1 MLSNEEIETRYQ
13 AEVKQADVDH
23 HTPTAGA
30 MIGHVMANLTI
41 QRRKLRQMKW
51 YAKGINNQAFKAQLT
66 TLLAEN
72 DMLLDKT
79 AERLLDEGEV
89 LPTTQ
94 AEYTEYGMLTEEPR
108 IKYWEMPAMIAE
120 MVADYNT
127 ANLFVSR
134 AIKLAEKE
142 ERFALAADMV
152 SLMGYNQHQIRELQ
166 SQLGKATRE
175 GLDEEDDD

>member
-1 MLSNEEIETRYQ
+1 
-13 AEVKQADVDH
+13 
-23 HTPTAGA
+23 
-30 MIGHVMANLTI
+30 
-41 QRRKLRQMKW
+41 MKW

-108 IKYWEMPAMIAE
+108 LS
-120 MVADYNT
+120 T
-127 ANLFVSR
+127 GR
-134 AIKLAEKE
+134 CQ
-142 ERFALAADMV
+142 R
-152 SLMGYNQHQIRELQ
+152 
-166 SQLGKATRE
+166 
-175 GLDEEDDD
+175 